1 MKRDIPRDLAAAA
14 EAKPA
19 PTVQALGN
27 ALQNADGLVQEA
39 ADVVCALAY
48 AQRLMLADPWLRARP
63 RVLEKHVGVLAQLME
78 DKVVHQVSDL
88 INIEAEGLGCAWTE
102 EGRPGRPTA
111 SLQQGARA

>member
-39 ADVVCALAY
+39 ADVVSALAY

-63 RVLEKHVGVLAQLME
+63 CVLEKHVGVLAQLME
-78 DKVVHQVSDL
+78 DKVAHQVSDL
-88 INIEAEGLGCAWTE
+88 INTEAEGLGCAWRE
-102 EGRPGRPTA
+102 DRQMAQRGG
-111 SLQQGARA
+111 SHGAAAR